1 MILVIDDCPRRQS
14 GFRRAFGSSCIAFAM
29 DYLGGEQALTW
40 RTPDPLTTIYLDH
53 DGVDGERLARL
64 MADQKLHTQ
73 ARVVIHSSNYLGAV
87 RMRDILQDTHDV
99 ELTSYDEIC
108 KDATP

>member
-14 GFRRAFGSSCIAFAM
+14 GFRRAFGSSRLAFAM

-40 RTPDPLTTIYLDH
+40 RTPDPLTAIYLDH

-64 MADQKLHTQ
+64 MADRRLHTQ
-73 ARVVIHSSNYLGAV
+73 ARVVIHSSNYLGAC
-87 RMRDILQDTHDV
+87 RMRDILQKTHLV
-99 ELTSYDEIC
+99 EMKDFKEIVQ
-108 KDATP
+108 